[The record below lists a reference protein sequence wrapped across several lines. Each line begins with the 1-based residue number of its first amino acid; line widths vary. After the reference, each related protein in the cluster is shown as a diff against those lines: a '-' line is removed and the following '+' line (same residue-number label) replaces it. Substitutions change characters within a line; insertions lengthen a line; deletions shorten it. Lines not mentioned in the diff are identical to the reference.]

1 MNVARISRALIAVC
15 PCRPRAQ
22 AKAATILQGEA
33 MGRDTGTLVGL
44 WRLASCF
51 VDEGARAGSLRA
63 DWPAGNETK

>member
-1 MNVARISRALIAVC
+1 MNVVRISRALIAVC

-51 VDEGARAGSLRA
+51 LEEGTGGGGSL
-63 DWPAGNETK
+63 AGFLVRQETK